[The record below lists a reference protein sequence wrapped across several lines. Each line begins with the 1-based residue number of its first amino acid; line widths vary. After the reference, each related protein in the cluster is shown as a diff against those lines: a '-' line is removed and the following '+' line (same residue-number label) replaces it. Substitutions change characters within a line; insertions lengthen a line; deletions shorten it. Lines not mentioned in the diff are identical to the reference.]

1 MSATG
6 LLKSLSD
13 EQKAIL
19 AEKKVKL
26 NRPADELLNLLK
38 PIAAFDVAA
47 APARKQAGC
56 SLAVLIVLS
65 VIVAIYGLNQ
75 EGNLR
80 TVCLALAGAFIVAA
94 IVNGR
99 TWGRLKGA
107 DVSDN
112 LSNIVIPFLTILR
125 EDVAPAE
132 PVTLDIDL
140 TAADAKKKLT
150 QTIEP
155 KTKGYPKL
163 VTSVFMN
170 PWFEGNAVFADGTQ
184 LKWKVIDRLRVTKKT
199 KKNPRGKI
207 KTKTKTKVRSD
218 VRVTMAFPTKRYAP
232 KHNAVPGEK
241 RHEVKLAKRT
251 KGAADTPQGFPMLI
265 DLIAD
270 GYRKVTSQKGAAR

>member
-6 LLKSLSD
+6 LLRKLSD
-13 EQKAIL
+13 EQKSIL
-19 AEKKVKL
+19 AAKSVKL
-26 NRPADELLNLLK
+26 NRPADELLALLK

-56 SLAVLIVLS
+56 SLAALIVLS
-65 VIVAIYGLNQ
+65 VVVAIYGVNQ

-80 TVCLALAGAFIVAA
+80 FVSLGLAGALLVGA
-94 IVNGR
+94 IISGT
-99 TWGRLKGA
+99 TWRKLQAA

-112 LSNIVIPFLTILR
+112 LSKIVIPFLTILR

-132 PVTLDIDL
+132 PVALDIDL
-140 TAADAKKKLT
+140 TAGDAKKKLT
-150 QTIEP
+150 QTINP

-163 VTSVFMN
+163 VTTVYLD
-170 PWFEGNAVFADGTQ
+170 PWFEGSAVFADGTQ
-184 LKWKVIDRLRVTKKT
+184 LKWKVVDRLRVTKKT

-207 KTKTKTKVRSD
+207 KMKTKTKVRSD
-218 VRVTMAFPTKRYAP
+218 VRVTMAFPTKHYAP

-251 KGAADTPQGFPMLI
+251 KGAAETPQGFPMLI

-270 GYRKVTSQKGAAR
+270 GYRKVNAQKGAAR

>member
-19 AEKKVKL
+19 AAKKVKL

-56 SLAVLIVLS
+56 SLSALIVLS

-75 EGNLR
+75 DGNLR
-80 TVCLALAGAFIVAA
+80 TVCLALSGAMIVAA
-94 IVNGR
+94 IIAGR
-99 TWGRLKGA
+99 TWSKLRSA

-112 LSNIVIPFLTILR
+112 LSNVVIPFLAILR
-125 EDVAPAE
+125 EDVAATE
-132 PVTLDIDL
+132 PVELDLDL
-140 TAADAKKKLT
+140 TAADAKEKLT

-163 VTSVFMN
+163 VTTVFMN

-218 VRVTMAFPTKRYAP
+218 VRVTMGFPTKRYAP

-251 KGAADTPQGFPMLI
+251 KGAAETPQGFPMLI

>member
-19 AEKKVKL
+19 ADKKVKL

-99 TWGRLKGA
+99 TWVRLKGA

-112 LSNIVIPFLTILR
+112 LSKIVIPFLAILR
-125 EDVAPAE
+125 EDVAATE
-132 PVTLDIDL
+132 PVELDLDL
-140 TAADAKKKLT
+140 TAADAKEKLT

-207 KTKTKTKVRSD
+207 KTKTKMKVRSD